1 MTAVITNIKKIG
13 LKIRAG
19 EGKGDYMFSS
29 AEPFVFIFGVA
40 SEGLCVFE
48 ALLDGKCVGEKVALK
63 VEQSELTDVFGHL
76 YRPLMQFLGLA
87 DQPWQLYL
95 DITVAGIDDPKEK
108 EVIQAMAAA
117 VGHSCGAGCDC
128 GCH

>member
-1 MTAVITNIKKIG
+1 MTAVISNLKKIG
-13 LKIRAG
+13 LKVRAG

-29 AEPFVFIFGVA
+29 GEPFVFIFGAA

-48 ALLDGKCVGEKVALK
+48 ALLDGKCVGEKVTIKA
-63 VEQSELTDVFGHL
+63 EQSELTSVFGHL

-87 DQPWQLYL
+87 IQPRQLHL
-95 DITVAGIDDPKEK
+95 DITVASIDDPREK
-108 EVIQAMAAA
+108 EVIQAMAAT